1 MLLAFG
7 FFCQGAMRKDK
18 DKSMTNN
25 YILRNV
31 QYALNLKASEMLEIF
46 RISRQEIDSVILDA
60 LLKMEDE
67 RGYIVCSDKLMGLFL
82 DGLIVMRRGRIEGQP
97 DRVTNMVT
105 PMTNNDILKKIRIAM
120 ELKEEDMLNIFKLG
134 TVNISGPELTALFR
148 KPGHKHYKE
157 CGDQFLR
164 YFLKGLAVWFK
175 GR

>member
-1 MLLAFG
+1 
-7 FFCQGAMRKDK
+7 
-18 DKSMTNN
+18 MTNN

-31 QYALNLKASEMLEIF
+31 RYALNLKDSEMLEIF
-46 RISRQEIDSVILDA
+46 RISQHEIDSATLEA
-60 LLKMEDE
+60 LLKKEDE
-67 RGYIVCSDKLMGLFL
+67 QGCIVCSDKLMGLFL

-97 DRVTNMVT
+97 DRVSNAVT
-105 PMTNNDILKKIRIAM
+105 PMTNNAILKKIRIAM
-120 ELKEEDMLNIFKLG
+120 ELKEEDMLNIFELG
-134 TVNISGPELTALFR
+134 AVNISGPELTALFR